1 MGLIITF
8 TLLIR
13 VELLVCGGGA
23 YNTELMK
30 ALAAELPDMAVST
43 TARYDLDPSHIEAA
57 AFAWLAQRTLDGL
70 PGNLSAVTGAAG
82 PRILG
87 NITPA

>member
-1 MGLIITF
+1 MQALAEE
-8 TLLIR
+8 LPN
-13 VELLVCGGGA
+13 LLV
-23 YNTELMK
+23 
-30 ALAAELPDMAVST
+30 DT
-43 TARYDLDPSHIEAA
+43 TARYDMDPNIIEAA

-70 PGNLSAVTGAAG
+70 PGNLSAVTGSAG